1 MRVGV
6 RAVLAVASLAVAG
19 GIGTVAVPHATAAG
33 RSQLHPPT
41 LLWKAYPL
49 VQRPRAPAL
58 RKIASETRNATGP
71 TSAQSRQLDDLL
83 LLTALL
89 ATLLAAG
96 TVVFM
101 RKPAAA
107 RGGGSTRGRAANRT
121 PRPARRPRPRRPRA
135 PAIAVPPPPDVTA
148 DDLADADADADA
160 EQEQEPTPEPPPDEL
175 QRVLDDLLGALQP
188 RPELDEPQARIPELE
203 LRELIVRKYT
213 APASARPFI
222 EREIDAALE
231 RIEIRR
237 AAEARARAAAR
248 TTLARG
254 EIRLWRGVVRSRLYA
269 VITGSEKA
277 FAVSQPFRSGDAAA
291 PGAQAQRALFSFLAE
306 LTRAGWTVVDH
317 GAAWYEHTLALFA
330 PDPDA
335 GSTDVAAEPDEVQ
348 VRVVYRSAPREN
360 RPEDETT

>member
-6 RAVLAVASLAVAG
+6 RAVLAVASLAVAV

-49 VQRPRAPAL
+49 VQQPRAPAL

-107 RGGGSTRGRAANRT
+107 RGGGSTRGRAGNRT

-135 PAIAVPPPPDVTA
+135 PAIAVPPPRPDVTP
-148 DDLADADADADA
+148 DDLADGDADA

-188 RPELDEPQARIPELE
+188 RPQLDEPQARIPELE

-248 TTLARG
+248 TPLARS

-269 VITGSEKA
+269 VITESEKA
-277 FAVSQPFRSGDAAA
+277 FAVSPPFRSGDAAA
-291 PGAQAQRALFSFLAE
+291 PGAQAQRALFLFLAE
-306 LTRAGWTVVDH
+306 LTRAGWMVVDH

-330 PDPDA
+330 RDPDV
-335 GSTDVAAEPDEVQ
+335 GSTDVAAEPDEVR